1 MSITIF
7 LTVWRCFLVRFTKMS
22 HSGYCS
28 ILKAT
33 AKWWFS
39 STDSSL
45 YMRASSELVLMRYWF
60 VRPGWSASWMVDANR
75 AAKISRGVNTD
86 WKIFALEVE
95 RDNQIKYQ
103 CGYTG

>member
-45 YMRASSELVLMRYWF
+45 YMRASSLLVLMRYWF
-60 VRPGWSASWMVDANR
+60 VSPGWSTSWM
-75 AAKISRGVNTD
+75 AAEKMAAITSSGVNTD
-86 WKIFALEVE
+86 
-95 RDNQIKYQ
+95 
-103 CGYTG
+103 

>member
-45 YMRASSELVLMRYWF
+45 YMSASSELLLMRYWF

-86 WKIFALEVE
+86 CKSITFLHLRCIELKW
-95 RDNQIKYQ
+95 Q
-103 CGYTG
+103 CG